1 MMQKKR
7 TNPRHWPVMVLGFV
21 VAAIFLTVLVTFE
34 VRETDHALLL
44 RFSRPVMTGED
55 EDAQA
60 RLYKPGLH
68 LKWPFPVDQVWR
80 HDKRVQ
86 CYELDYGQ
94 IEQIQTADNYQI
106 VVTTYVLWRVGDP
119 LRFRNALGTTE
130 MAEEK
135 IGQVVRNGRKTV
147 LSRHK
152 LTALINEDAEQVRLD
167 EIEDE
172 IVNAV
177 SPVAAQSYGVDIIDI
192 GFKHLGFPEQ
202 VTGKVFERMR
212 AERNR
217 KSAKYR
223 SEGQRDAQKIRS
235 EADEMAESILT
246 DARSEAQRIRGEG
259 DTQAA
264 EQYARFEENPE
275 LAAFLRKLQSLRTVL
290 DKETTI
296 VLDTRTPPY
305 DLLLPDALDISFPSK
320 DLNKKRNDVKNAA
333 EDAE

>member
-1 MMQKKR
+1 MMQNTR
-7 TNPRHWPVMVLGFV
+7 TKSQHWPVMALGFV

-34 VRETDHALLL
+34 VKETDHALLL
-44 RFSRPVMTGED
+44 RFSRPVMKGAGE
-55 EDAQA
+55 AVQA
-60 RLYKPGLH
+60 RLFEPGLH
-68 LKWPFPVDQVWR
+68 VKWPYPVDKVWR
-80 HDKRVQ
+80 HDKRIQ
-86 CYELDYGQ
+86 CYELDSGQ

-147 LSRHK
+147 LSRHN
-152 LTALINEDAEQVRLD
+152 LTELINQDPEQVRID
-167 EIEDE
+167 DIEREIAA
-172 IVNAV
+172 AV
-177 SPVAAQSYGVDIIDI
+177 QPVAAKSYGVDVVSI

-223 SEGQRDAQKIRS
+223 AEGERDAQRIRS

-246 DARSEAQRIRGEG
+246 DARTDAQRIRAEG
-259 DTQAA
+259 DRRAA
-264 EQYARFEENPE
+264 EQYARFEENPD
-275 LAAFLRKLQSLRTVL
+275 LAAFLRKLDSLRSVL
-290 DKETTI
+290 DNKTTI
-296 VLDTRTPPY
+296 VIDTRTPPY
-305 DLLLPDALDISFPSK
+305 DLLLPEALELPLPKELETDDDTVPEGK
-320 DLNKKRNDVKNAA
+320 
-333 EDAE
+333 E

>member
-7 TNPRHWPVMVLGFV
+7 SNTQHWPVMVLGFV

-34 VRETDHALLL
+34 VQETDHALLL
-44 RFSRPVMTGED
+44 RFSRPVMTGEGE
-55 EDAQA
+55 EDQA
-60 RLYKPGLH
+60 RLFEPGLH
-68 LKWPFPVDQVWR
+68 LKWPYPIDQVWR
-80 HDKRVQ
+80 HDKRIQ
-86 CYELDYGQ
+86 CYELDYGR

-135 IGQVVRNGRKTV
+135 IGQVVRNGRKSV

-152 LTALINEDAEQVRLD
+152 LTALINEDEEQVLID
-167 EIEDE
+167 DIEDE
-172 IVNAV
+172 IVEAV
-177 SPVAAQSYGVDIIDI
+177 RPVAAQSYGVNIVAI

-217 KSAKYR
+217 KSARYR
-223 SEGQRDAQKIRS
+223 SEGERDAQKIRS
-235 EADEMAESILT
+235 EADELAESILT
-246 DARSEAQRIRGEG
+246 DARSKAQRLRGEG

-296 VLDTRTPPY
+296 VIDTRTPPY
-305 DLLLPDALDISFPSK
+305 DLLLPDALDLSFPDENIKGKPS
-320 DLNKKRNDVKNAA
+320 DAENAS